1 MVVMKFG
8 QFIKNYF
15 PESELTTQ
23 ENITLSETW
32 GNGTKKDLNKILSWP
47 PNVFII
53 VYSLLEYTD
62 KYRLMVS
69 PQPHFT
75 WDYQKDNVSV
85 QFITTE
91 WLALISAQSGQKR
104 TSSISSYINLKY
116 ALGEVFNPHNFDIG
130 IYDLMNT
137 SKFAKCAMH
146 LLLSVDELFSDVDIC
161 NYKLENR
168 LQLLLLMRQTF
179 AIKQRKNLADNDCK
193 LGFVT
198 YKTSVPQTGLTL
210 NNLTHSLTCIK
221 PSVLPEVVANKHL
234 KQGYNKKSY
243 NILFLPWPFE
253 IESDSFKP
261 ATDQIKMDG
270 YFGSFDYRP
279 DDKYEPSKFLQAIL
293 ATLHRCGTIDLII
306 FPECALSDKTF
317 NKYMILLHNLFDGN
331 APSILS
337 GTFGNADPVSTNKA
351 KLSFVGELG
360 IDTIEQSKHHRW
372 FLDESQVRNYNLASS
387 LDPGR
392 KWWENI
398 AIDRRHLVTL
408 HTSNGVKLC
417 PLICED
423 LARQEPVAQAV
434 RSVGPN
440 LVISLL
446 LDGPQLDFRWPGK
459 YSAVLSDDPGSSVLS
474 VTALGM
480 TLRATGL
487 GHPPSRE
494 VALWSEPGGRA
505 ETLKIEDDGLGIVVE
520 LELKD
525 EPMWTLD
532 GRKKVK
538 PVLRKKKHTT
548 VLPRDANISNIS
560 VSNLQTEL
568 RKIIK
573 KSGGIK

>member
-1 MVVMKFG
+1 MKFG

-15 PESELTTQ
+15 PEC
-23 ENITLSETW
+23 TLSTQQ
-32 GNGTKKDLNKILSWP
+32 NIVLSTKLGFEAKNELNNILSWP
-47 PNVFII
+47 PNVFMI

-69 PQPHFT
+69 PQSHFT
-75 WDYQKDNVSV
+75 WDYQKDNKTV
-85 QFITTE
+85 QFITAE
-91 WLALISAQSGQKR
+91 WLALISIQSGQQGNS
-104 TSSISSYINLKY
+104 TISSFINLEY
-116 ALGEVFNPHNFDIG
+116 SLGKVFSSQNFDID

-137 SKFAKCAMH
+137 SEFATCAMY

-161 NYKLENR
+161 DYKLENR
-168 LQLLLLMRQTF
+168 LQLLLLMRNSYF
-179 AIKQRKNLADNDCK
+179 PSQRKNLADNDCK

-243 NILFLPWPFE
+243 NILFLPWPFT
-253 IESDSFKP
+253 IESDAFKP
-261 ATDQIKMDG
+261 TTNQIKMDG
-270 YFGSFDYRP
+270 YFGSFDYLP

-293 ATLHRCGTIDLII
+293 ATLRRCGTIDLIV

-317 NKYMILLHNLFDGN
+317 NKYMITLHRLFDGN

-337 GTFGNADPVSTNKA
+337 GIFGNVGSISTNKA
-351 KLSFVGELG
+351 KLSFIGELG

-372 FLDESQVRNYNLASS
+372 FLDETQVRNYNLASS
-387 LDPGR
+387 LDLGR

-408 HTSNGVKLC
+408 HTANGVKLC

-440 LVISLL
+440 LVVSLL

-474 VTALGM
+474 VTAPGM
-480 TLRATGL
+480 TQRATGL
-487 GHPPSRE
+487 GHPPSRQ
-494 VALWSEPGGRA
+494 VALWSEPGGSA
-505 ETLKIEDDGLGIVVE
+505 ETLKIDEDGLGIVIE
-520 LELKD
+520 LEVKD
-525 EPMWTLD
+525 EPMWTID

-548 VLPRDANISNIS
+548 VLPRDANIINTS
-560 VSNLQTEL
+560 VLSLQTEL

>member
-1 MVVMKFG
+1 MQFG

-15 PESELTTQ
+15 PECELHAHD
-23 ENITLSETW
+23 NIDLSEKW
-32 GNGTKKDLNKILSWP
+32 GIGNKTDLNQILSWP

-53 VYSLLEYTD
+53 IYSLLEYTD

-75 WDYQKDNVSV
+75 WDYQKDNKTV
-85 QFITTE
+85 QFISTE
-91 WLALISAQSGQKR
+91 WLALISVQSGQPS
-104 TSSISSYINLKY
+104 TSTISSYINLKY
-116 ALGEVFNPHNFDIG
+116 ALGEVFSSRNFSQD

-137 SKFAKCAMH
+137 PVFSKCTIQ
-146 LLLSVDELFSDVDIC
+146 LLLAVDELFSDVDIC
-161 NYKLENR
+161 DYKLENR

-179 AIKQRKNLADNDCK
+179 FKGQRKNLADNDCK

-221 PSVLPEVVANKHL
+221 PSVLPEVVTNKHL
-234 KQGYNKKSY
+234 KKGYNKKSY
-243 NILFLPWPFE
+243 NILFLPWPFI
-253 IESDSFKP
+253 IETDAFKP
-261 ATDQIKMDG
+261 ANSQVKMDS
-270 YFGSFDYRP
+270 YFGSFDYLP

-293 ATLHRCGTIDLII
+293 ATLHRCGTIDLIV

-317 NKYMILLHNLFDGN
+317 NKYMNLLHNLFDGN

-337 GTFGNADPVSTNKA
+337 GTFGSTGQISTNKA
-351 KLSFVGELG
+351 KLSFIGELG

-372 FLDESQVRNYNLASS
+372 FLDETQVRNYNLASS
-387 LDPGR
+387 LDLGR

-398 AIDRRHLVTL
+398 AIERRHLVTL
-408 HTSNGVKLC
+408 HTTNGVKLC

-440 LVISLL
+440 LVVSLL
-446 LDGPQLDFRWPGK
+446 LDGPQLAFRWPGK

-480 TLRATGL
+480 TQRATGL
-487 GHPPSRE
+487 GHDPSRQ
-494 VALWSEPGGRA
+494 VALWSEPGRTA
-505 ETLKIEDDGLGIVVE
+505 ETLEINEDGLGIVIE
-520 LELKD
+520 LELND
-525 EPMWTLD
+525 EPMWTID

-538 PVLRKKKHTT
+538 PVLRKKIHTT
-548 VLPRDANISNIS
+548 VSPRDANITNIS